1 MFDSFL
7 VVIVH
12 KLATSATC
20 AVCHTSLPPYWKYGI
35 VLSDNGSRQ
44 AYAMDN
50 YDIVHVAVLPP
61 NVVETD
67 QIRRVA
73 STIDKDLY
81 RTRLLLAGKIPKII
95 AHYSTLQAAELTVQ
109 SLRGLGITAIMCK
122 DAELRKP
129 SHSFRAHVLQFGQ
142 KEIMFRDKSGQFAKM
157 QSIDA
162 FLILPVRMETHE
174 DTEVTR
180 TRMKLNLPAT
190 LLTGIPVRRRV
201 TEKATGTSI
210 HTECFVRVYGK
221 KSSDS
226 NVEIRQYDF
235 DYSCLGPK
243 IAPSS
248 LANFSTLVARIRDAF
263 PQAVFDD
270 RLTGNFGI
278 DLPSTTPWG
287 KIDIICKLVYLFD
300 QSSSSLD

>member
-1 MFDSFL
+1 MDS
-7 VVIVH
+7 
-12 KLATSATC
+12 
-20 AVCHTSLPPYWKYGI
+20 
-35 VLSDNGSRQ
+35 
-44 AYAMDN
+44 

-61 NVVETD
+61 NVVKAD
-67 QIRRVA
+67 HIRRVA
-73 STIDKDLY
+73 SIIDKDLY
-81 RTRLLLAGKIPKII
+81 GTRLILAGKIPKII

-109 SLRGLGITAIMCK
+109 SLRGLGLAAITCK

-142 KEIMFRDKSGQFAKM
+142 KEIMFWDKSGQFAKM
-157 QSIDA
+157 DSINA
-162 FLILPVRMETHE
+162 FLILTGRMETHE
-174 DTEVTR
+174 DTEVRRTR
-180 TRMKLNLPAT
+180 TKLNLPVT
-190 LLTGIPVRRRV
+190 LLTGGIPVRRRV
-201 TEKATGTSI
+201 TEKTTETSI
-210 HTECFVRVYGK
+210 QTERFVRVYDK

-243 IAPSS
+243 IASS
-248 LANFSTLVARIRDAF
+248 SPANFSTLTARIRDAF

-287 KIDIICKLVYLFD
+287 KIDILCKLVYLFD

>member
-1 MFDSFL
+1 
-7 VVIVH
+7 
-12 KLATSATC
+12 
-20 AVCHTSLPPYWKYGI
+20 LPPYWKYGI

-50 YDIVHVAVLPP
+50 YDIVYVAVLPP

-190 LLTGIPVRRRV
+190 LLTGGIPIRRRV

-210 HTECFVRVYGK
+210 HTERFVRVYDK